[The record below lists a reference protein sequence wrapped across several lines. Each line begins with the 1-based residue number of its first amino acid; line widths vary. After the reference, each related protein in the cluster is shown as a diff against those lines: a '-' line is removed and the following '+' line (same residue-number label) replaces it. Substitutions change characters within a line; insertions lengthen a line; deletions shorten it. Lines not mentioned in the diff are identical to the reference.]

1 MGVCHSQLERQ
12 SSNAGVGADGDVD
25 AVKKS
30 QNHHLHHLPSKST
43 PGRSS
48 TFGGLKVAYD
58 LALISPSDKTDV
70 TQMISPFSQIASPF
84 FSPQGKKLVV
94 GDEDDGFPSDEEFN
108 SQDDVEDIQ
117 LTFDEPNTTEKKDDD
132 DDDDKYRFEDHY
144 HFNGCFLKTEEE
156 PTYSSEETRDIR
168 EEMVDRDQ
176 FRHLCTP
183 PDPTG
188 TSFHN
193 DTEIGAYPCSSPNI
207 VTDNDN
213 HLRSYPMASKPDH
226 PPLLAPPKNATFSS
240 PVPYSSTINPSTIAT
255 FNKIKTQAQ
264 QAHSLQKQHRQEE
277 KIKDRRK
284 DISGYK
290 ELWGEFSEIKE
301 HVHQQQ
307 EEAVIKSPSVGRE
320 NTSLNDSTT
329 WYVDF
334 SALNSMNHFDHR
346 EIQDKNVL
354 DNEDDQKSLSLLS
367 EPALYAQKKLYQQKT
382 AQRLKTMSAYSIGSK
397 KGDTITAPSSNL
409 CDNDIDAN
417 ENDDDEQDDKS
428 IFMNDNSSVI
438 SDLDNGSVIDVDNN
452 DDYGVGVLNRY
463 SCKSI
468 ESSVAEFQLH
478 HQALEETDAFL
489 SAATPRKANCATPS
503 IFLPSVSIENSEI
516 RWRKF
521 PKADKKVRVARK
533 IDFSVEDSNDKKS
546 SQHRIEVSNMGKM
559 EVYDVTSTQSNCES
573 DIGIGIGVG
582 IGVGV
587 KPSNSDGDEGIN
599 VSFPA
604 EEENNLEPEAKAST
618 DHEIDGILNG
628 YSGIIL
634 GTAIEEDECSTV
646 EIVENEDE
654 MSPSSKNNINQEVDK
669 KGVKLARK
677 IGPQLHDLLD
687 QLKENGLGE

>member
-12 SSNAGVGADGDVD
+12 SSNVGVSADGDVY

-30 QNHHLHHLPSKST
+30 QNHHLHHLPSRST
-43 PGRSS
+43 PSRSS

-70 TQMISPFSQIASPF
+70 TQMISPSSQIASPF

-94 GDEDDGFPSDEEFN
+94 GDEDDGFPSDEEF
-108 SQDDVEDIQ
+108 DDQNYIEDIQ
-117 LTFDEPNTTEKKDDD
+117 LTFDEPSTTKKNNDDDDDD

-144 HFNGCFLKTEEE
+144 HFNGCFLKTEEK
-156 PTYSSEETRDIR
+156 PTYSSEEIR
-168 EEMVDRDQ
+168 NDREDMVDRVQ
-176 FRHLCTP
+176 FRQLCTP
-183 PDPTG
+183 PDHTG
-188 TSFHN
+188 
-193 DTEIGAYPCSSPNI
+193 
-207 VTDNDN
+207 TDNDN

-240 PVPYSSTINPSTIAT
+240 PVPYSSTINPLTIST

-301 HVHQQQ
+301 QVHQQQ
-307 EEAVIKSPSVGRE
+307 QEEVVVKSPSVGRE
-320 NTSLNDSTT
+320 NVSLNDSTT

-334 SALNSMNHFDHR
+334 SVLNSTDHFDHQ
-346 EIQDKNVL
+346 EIEDKNDL
-354 DNEDDQKSLSLLS
+354 DNEYDQKSQASLSLLS
-367 EPALYAQKKLYQQKT
+367 EPALYAQKNLYQQKT
-382 AQRLKTMSAYSIGSK
+382 AQRLKTMSAYSIDSK
-397 KGDTITAPSSNL
+397 KGDTITVPSSYFG
-409 CDNDIDAN
+409 DNDTDAN
-417 ENDDDEQDDKS
+417 ENDDDKQDDKS
-428 IFMNDNSSVI
+428 ILMNDNSSVI
-438 SDLDNGSVIDVDNN
+438 SDLDNGSVVDVDNN

-468 ESSVAEFQLH
+468 ESSVAVFQLH
-478 HQALEETDAFL
+478 HQALEDTNAFL
-489 SAATPRKANCATPS
+489 TAATPRKANCATPS

-521 PKADKKVRVARK
+521 PQADKKVRVARK

-546 SQHRIEVSNMGKM
+546 SQHGIESSNMGKM
-559 EVYDVTSTQSNCES
+559 EVHDVTSAQSECES
-573 DIGIGIGVG
+573 DIGIG
-582 IGVGV
+582 V
-587 KPSNSDGDEGIN
+587 KTSNGDGDEGNN

-604 EEENNLEPEAKAST
+604 EVNNILEPEAKAST
-618 DHEIDGILNG
+618 DHETDGILNG
-628 YSGIIL
+628 YSGIIF
-634 GTAIEEDECSTV
+634 GTAIKEDECSTV
-646 EIVENEDE
+646 EIVEKEDE
-654 MSPSSKNNINQEVDK
+654 MSPTSENNINQKVEK
-669 KGVKLARK
+669 KGVKLARS